1 MRLRKKSEAQKW
13 HKLKWNMI
21 YCGIISSSVLFFL
34 RTRDPRNISST
45 MKSENAILPAFKR
58 IRDAIVNFE
67 SRLIN
72 FSLLSCAGGQLSI
85 PFKTRKFRWNEL
97 WSNGFCALVA
107 VARECVN
114 LQSLIPSLARP
125 IERVSCL
132 YPNIYRIL
140 ENHISFDSFRN
151 KRWQSRSFPHVKLC
165 RRRHHACDCQLFILI
180 IYQSS
185 ARGDYISKLLESM

>member
-1 MRLRKKSEAQKW
+1 MAQIKVE
-13 HKLKWNMI
+13 HDLLWNNFQQRPLLLTH
-21 YCGIISSSVLFFL
+21 SRSK
-34 RTRDPRNISST
+34 NISST

-72 FSLLSCAGGQLSI
+72 FSLLSCAGGREWCRPVQLSI
-85 PFKTRKFRWNEL
+85 PFKTRKFRWIEL